1 MKELLKN
8 ISPLNNR
15 REMPKA
21 QFVMKKI
28 LAFWLC
34 YIGGL
39 FLAEG
44 AVILLHFAAGKNML
58 VGDVFASRT
67 ITLITYYGYAI
78 VAGVTLLYWKWVEKK
93 SFAEMGLSGSWKSFF
108 AGALLGGFLLALSV
122 SGILLTGS
130 ITCQGVFDSVDLPGL
145 LLLAG
150 GFLVQGATEELL
162 CRGLVFHA
170 LKEKISPAVAGE
182 ISAILFLLPHLPSLL
197 GGGVGYDLIG
207 IVNLLLI
214 STIFTQLTTSFRSI
228 WAACGLHAFWNF
240 GLYGIFGLN
249 VSGSGEAAMAVL
261 DMRTQGESIWNGG
274 TYGIEASILTTAV
287 LAVAT
292 LGVRKRRK

>member
-15 REMPKA
+15 WEMPKI
-21 QFVMKKI
+21 QFVVKKI

-44 AVILLHFAAGKNML
+44 TVILLHFAAGKNML
-58 VGDVFASRT
+58 VGDVFDTQT

-93 SFAEMGLSGSWKSFF
+93 PFSEMGLSGSWKIFF
-108 AGALLGGFLLALSV
+108 AGAILGCFLLALSV
-122 SGILLTGS
+122 GGILLAGS
-130 ITCQGVFDSVDLPGL
+130 ITCQGVSESIDLPAL

-150 GFLVQGATEELL
+150 GFLVQGTTEELL

-170 LKEKISPAVAGE
+170 LKEKTSPAVAGE
-182 ISAILFLLPHLPSLL
+182 VSAILFLLPHLSSLL
-197 GGGVGYDLIG
+197 GSSVVYSLTG

-214 STIFTQLTTSFRSI
+214 SAIFTQLTISFRSL

-240 GLYGIFGLN
+240 GLYGILGLN
-249 VSGSGEAAMAVL
+249 VSGSGQAVMAVVN
-261 DMRTQGESIWNGG
+261 METQGESIWNGG
-274 TYGIEASILTTAV
+274 VYGIEASILTTAV
-287 LAVAT
+287 LAVAV
-292 LGVRKRRK
+292 LALRKLRK